1 MDVDEERCDVLRCIW
16 TWLDWP
22 PQEAVQTLRLP
33 ALWGGE
39 GAVPLPFALSQC
51 CWLLL
56 LHQCLHHHQWVFH
69 QLHITSDLWPP
80 TAMLFLNKRNVL
92 RREALGDWKQQ
103 IMLLNMSHINVY
115 FYELYIY
122 THTYKRILELKL
134 CVSSISMKRGRVV
147 VYNEVV
153 LFIMAWHQTPG
164 KPFSP
169 PAPPTEALQ

>member
-1 MDVDEERCDVLRCIW
+1 MDVDEDRCDVLCCIW

-56 LHQCLHHHQWVFH
+56 LHQCLHHHQWV
-69 QLHITSDLWPP
+69 TSDLWPP

-92 RREALGDWKQQ
+92 RREAV
-103 IMLLNMSHINVY
+103 MLLNMSHINVC

-134 CVSSISMKRGRVV
+134 CVSSISMKRGHVV

-153 LFIMAWHQTPG
+153 LFIMAWHSSALLHRPL
-164 KPFSP
+164 KPYSKDVSYFTHR
-169 PAPPTEALQ
+169 ATDQWL

>member
-1 MDVDEERCDVLRCIW
+1 
-16 TWLDWP
+16 
-22 PQEAVQTLRLP
+22 
-33 ALWGGE
+33 
-39 GAVPLPFALSQC
+39 
-51 CWLLL
+51 
-56 LHQCLHHHQWVFH
+56 
-69 QLHITSDLWPP
+69 
-80 TAMLFLNKRNVL
+80 MLFLNKRNVL

-153 LFIMAWHQTPG
+153 LFIM
-164 KPFSP
+164 S
-169 PAPPTEALQ
+169 